1 MGGRSLT
8 LESECILRPERLN
21 VDENARAPGGVQK
34 DILVVGYRMAER
46 GMDSQDAEQRSQR
59 VYQNCFRVR
68 HGSGWRGGSGEPVS
82 RHVRRLRR
90 SREDSQDDHGRHVE
104 QDVGTARL
112 KTPLWLAERSKH
124 GCSLLYAEACEKRL
138 AALIIC
144 VHRRIQWKAQTAK
157 STGEN
162 FCRKAQW
169 WRPEARQSTARRSP
183 MRASPER
190 MIGSRWG
197 TSVSGIAAANW
208 TASWRV

>member
-1 MGGRSLT
+1 MGGRSLA
-8 LESECILRPERLN
+8 LESERILRLEWFD
-21 VDENARAPGGVQK
+21 VDQNARPPRGVQK
-34 DILVVGYRMAER
+34 DILVVGYGMAECR
-46 GMDSQDAEQRSQR
+46 MDREDAEQRSQR

-68 HGSGWRGGSGEPVS
+68 HGSGWRGGSGEPIS

-104 QDVGTARL
+104 QDAGTARL
-112 KTPLWLAERSKH
+112 KTPLWLAERSRH

-157 STGEN
+157 STDEN
-162 FCRKAQW
+162 FCRRAQW
-169 WRPEARQSTARRSP
+169 WQREAPQSTARHFP
-183 MRASPER
+183 T
-190 MIGSRWG
+190 IGSRWR

-208 TASWRV
+208 TASWHA